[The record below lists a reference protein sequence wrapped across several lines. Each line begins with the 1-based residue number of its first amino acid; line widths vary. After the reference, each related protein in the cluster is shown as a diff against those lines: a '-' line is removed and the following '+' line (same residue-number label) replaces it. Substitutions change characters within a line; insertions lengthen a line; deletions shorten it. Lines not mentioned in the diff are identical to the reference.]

1 MIFGCPILNRA
12 SPATA
17 SAARREVRQGD
28 ASPTIGNLGGYV
40 APCVLGPAR
49 EATGRRDFGLFVM
62 SAAIFGALLVHFLP
76 RNVSIDEAEQATVL
90 AEHRAVGA
98 TQKSKEYLPPLSRSA
113 VRKGLRSKSPENGSD
128 GATGVRENLDSGP
141 AVPVS
146 SSPSSSSSR
155 RCGCFFAYPHRSM
168 AGRRR

>member
-98 TQKSKEYLPPLSRSA
+98 T
-113 VRKGLRSKSPENGSD
+113 
-128 GATGVRENLDSGP
+128 
-141 AVPVS
+141 
-146 SSPSSSSSR
+146 
-155 RCGCFFAYPHRSM
+155 
-168 AGRRR
+168 